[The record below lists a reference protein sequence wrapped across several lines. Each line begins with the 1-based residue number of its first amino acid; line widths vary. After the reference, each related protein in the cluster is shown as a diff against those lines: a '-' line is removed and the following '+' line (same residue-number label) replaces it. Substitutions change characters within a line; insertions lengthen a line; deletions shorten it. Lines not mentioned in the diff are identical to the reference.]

1 MTPPAA
7 ANPAAPPATEAPRP
21 AGNASVRF
29 LPPMMTANR
38 DSNITVALIIE
49 GGNEVGSAPMSVQF
63 DPKVLKLTDVGRG
76 DFFSSDGQIPVF
88 TKTIAPDGSGAA
100 INLNRLP
107 QSPGVSGS
115 GVLVSLTFQAVAPG
129 TTTITIPNLN
139 VRNTQQQT
147 VFAGSPQMSVT
158 VR

>member
-1 MTPPAA
+1 
-7 ANPAAPPATEAPRP
+7 
-21 AGNASVRF
+21 
-29 LPPMMTANR
+29 MMTANR
-38 DSNITVALIIE
+38 DSNVTVALIIE
-49 GGNEVGSAPMSVQF
+49 GGSEVGSAPMSVQF

-115 GVLVSLTFQAVAPG
+115 GVLVSLTFQALAPG

-139 VRNTQQQT
+139 VRNVQGQS